1 MPMSL
6 GKHTLANLT
15 GVLVPLAIALV
26 TIPFYIS
33 YIGTERFGVLAVIWA
48 VFGYFGFFDVG
59 LGRAVTQR
67 MSKIK
72 DSSEEVRSRLLW
84 TALSISFL
92 LGLVGS
98 FFLWLTADYIINHLV
113 KMSEDSQQEASD
125 AIIWLLMALPLLLPG
140 SALSGAL
147 HARLKYIQV
156 NLIQVIGSVLTQLLP
171 LVFAMSGF
179 IELGYLLPAVLMA
192 RFTTTYL
199 MFRQCQCDVPLKG
212 APVIDRSD
220 LTSMLSYGGWISV
233 MSILAPLLVTVD
245 RLVIATLS
253 GARYVAYYTV
263 PYDLVARAML
273 VSGSLSS
280 AIFPRLASAVEE
292 DGRSLAF
299 KASAILVA
307 IMTPLT
313 ILGFYLINPFLVV
326 WLGAEFATKT
336 YGVGELI
343 LLGVWIN
350 AIVIPHHAR
359 FLATENPRTVAMI
372 FIFELPIYFFLLW
385 LGITKFGIV
394 GAAAAWS
401 LRVFLDTAILLHLN
415 KVLNQTI
422 KATYI
427 SLILVL
433 IAGMLLILQLNLV
446 IQIFLVA
453 FLIGI
458 SLAKDRNLF
467 VSAFRHLY
475 LYKKFT
481 S

>member
-1 MPMSL
+1 MSL
-6 GKHTLANLT
+6 GKHTLANLA
-15 GVLVPLAIALV
+15 GALLPLAIALV
-26 TIPFYIS
+26 TIPLYIS

-48 VFGYFGFFDVG
+48 IFGYFGFFDVG

-72 DSSEEVRSRLLW
+72 DSSEELRSRLLW

-98 FFLWLTADYIINHLV
+98 VFLWLSADYIINHLV
-113 KMSEDSQQEASD
+113 KMSEDSRLEALD
-125 AIIWLLMALPLLLPG
+125 AIVWLLMALPLLLPS

-147 HARLKYIQV
+147 HSRLRYVQV
-156 NLIQVIGSVLTQLLP
+156 NLIQVIGSVLTQVLP
-171 LVFAMSGF
+171 LAFAMSGF
-179 IELGYLLPAVLMA
+179 IELGYLLPAVLIA
-192 RFTTTYL
+192 RVTTTYL
-199 MFRQCQCDVPLKG
+199 MFRQCQRDVPLKG

-220 LTSMLSYGGWISV
+220 LTTMLSYGGWISV
-233 MSILAPLLVTVD
+233 MSILAPMLVTVD

-253 GARYVAYYTV
+253 GARFVAYYTV
-263 PYDLVARAML
+263 PYDLVGRAML

-292 DGRSLAF
+292 DGRNLAI

-313 ILGFYLINPFLVV
+313 IVGFYLINPFLDL
-326 WLGAEFATKT
+326 WLGAEFAAKS

-359 FLATENPRTVAMI
+359 FLATENPRIVVMI
-372 FIFELPIYFFLLW
+372 FIFELPIYFLLLW

-401 LRVFLDTAILLHLN
+401 LRVFLDTAILLRLN
-415 KVLNQTI
+415 KVLNKTI
-422 KATYI
+422 EATFM
-427 SLILVL
+427 SLVL
-433 IAGMLLILQLNLV
+433 VLLAGMLLILQMNLV
-446 IQIFLVA
+446 IQIFLVT

-458 SLAKDRNLF
+458 SLAKDRNLLIS
-467 VSAFRHLY
+467 VFRHLY
-475 LYKKFT
+475 LHKRFT